1 MKYLCQQRQ
10 ISKIFFEVRELE
22 WNFKFCDT
30 IKNIKMYKKYCV
42 IYMCYVRSK
51 IMKCEEW
58 KSTVQ
63 DSGSF
68 LKEKRNVEMRSKK

>member
-10 ISKIFFEVRELE
+10 ISQIFFEVRKLE

-51 IMKCEEW
+51 IMKCEE
-58 KSTVQ
+58 
-63 DSGSF
+63 
-68 LKEKRNVEMRSKK
+68 